1 MKIDMTSL
9 IVTKVMD
16 LVLSHLGMFVWTATV
31 ATTPNTLVTL

>member
-16 LVLSHLGMFVWTATV
+16 LGFYMPMWMKSVELSL
-31 ATTPNTLVTL
+31 